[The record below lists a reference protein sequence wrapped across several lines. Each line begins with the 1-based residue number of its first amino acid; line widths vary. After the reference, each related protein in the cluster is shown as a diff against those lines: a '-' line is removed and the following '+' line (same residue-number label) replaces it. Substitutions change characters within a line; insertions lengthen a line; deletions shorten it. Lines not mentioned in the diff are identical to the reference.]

1 MNVRWLQDFLA
12 VAETGNFTRAAAMRN
27 TSQAAFSRRVQ
38 SLEAWVGAPLIDRS
52 FFPTR
57 LTKEGELFRHH
68 ASEILRQL
76 SDARAEASGEA
87 GARADHIRIGIPFA
101 LATTRLPGWWAE
113 WTATRKVTAS
123 LLVGNIHDLATDIV
137 SGNMDLM
144 MCFHSAQEPVHLDP
158 DRFERVQIATDSL
171 SPYVQKDLFAKGGY
185 IWPGRPAKP
194 LPLLMYSRGIYF
206 ARLVDAIL
214 ESAPASLQGNRVME
228 CDMTDVLREMAL
240 AGYGVAWLP
249 DSSVKG
255 PAAEQ
260 LVRLGGTPW
269 STPLSVVVF
278 KDRANDR
285 PALARLWAMLT
296 DAEAE
301 GAGASQKP
309 RARTGGTIGR
319 RPTRV

>member
-12 VAETGNFTRAAAMRN
+12 VAETGNFTRAAALRN

-57 LTKEGELFRHH
+57 LTKEGEQFRHH

-76 SDARAEASGEA
+76 SDARAEVSGEA

-101 LATTRLPGWWAE
+101 LATTRLPGWWAD

-144 MCFHSAQEPVHLDP
+144 MCFHNAQEPVHLDP
-158 DRFERVQIATDSL
+158 ERFERVQIATDAL
-171 SPYVQKDLFAKGGY
+171 SPYVRRDLFVEGGY
-185 IWPGRPAKP
+185 TWPGHPAKP

-214 ESAPASLQGNRVME
+214 ESAPASLHGNRVLE

-240 AGYGVAWLP
+240 SGYGVAWLP
-249 DSSVKG
+249 ESSIRG
-255 PAAEQ
+255 DAADK
-260 LVRLGGTPW
+260 LVRLGGAPW

-285 PALARLWAMLT
+285 PALARLWAKLA
-296 DAEAE
+296 DAEASDLS
-301 GAGASQKP
+301 ASQKP
-309 RARTGGTIGR
+309 RTRTGGAVGR
-319 RPTRV
+319 RLARG